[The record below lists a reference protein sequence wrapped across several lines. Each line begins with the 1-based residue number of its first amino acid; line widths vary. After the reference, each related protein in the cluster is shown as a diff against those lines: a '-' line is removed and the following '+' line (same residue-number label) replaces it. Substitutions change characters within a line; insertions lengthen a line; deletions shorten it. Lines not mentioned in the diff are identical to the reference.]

1 MNCTDT
7 ITAAAA
13 HPAPLIPCDVDLRD
27 FRFMPL
33 DVVQLHNRETW
44 AMIDGWS
51 AKALVNVT
59 R

>member
-13 HPAPLIPCDVDLRD
+13 HPAPPIPCDVDLRD

-33 DVVQLHNRETW
+33 DAVQLHNSETW
-44 AMIDGWS
+44 AMADGWV